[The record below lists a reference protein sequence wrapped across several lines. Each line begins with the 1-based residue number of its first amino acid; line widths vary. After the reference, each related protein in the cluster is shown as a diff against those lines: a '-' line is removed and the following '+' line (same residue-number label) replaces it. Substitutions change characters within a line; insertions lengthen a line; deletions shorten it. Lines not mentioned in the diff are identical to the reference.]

1 MLEHKGW
8 YEGKN
13 LPHLDAGNTTQF
25 VTFRL
30 GDSIPINA
38 MEALEEELRSLKDNK
53 EIEKTRRIERRLDMG
68 SGSCLLK
75 ESRCAEIVRDSI
87 KFLNGK
93 RYDLR
98 AWVVLP
104 NHVHLLVRFASG
116 QTLAKAMHSL
126 KSYTSNELGLIH
138 PEIRPIWQADYFDR
152 YIRTEEHYWR
162 TVRYIHEN
170 PSKANLCKHRED
182 FP

>member
-1 MLEHKGW
+1 MSEHKGW

-30 GDSIPINA
+30 GDSIPIKA
-38 MEALEEELRSLKDNK
+38 MEALEEELKSVKVNK
-53 EIEKTRRIERRLDMG
+53 EIERSRRIERLLDMG

-75 ESRCAEIVRDSI
+75 ESRCAEIVQNSI
-87 KFLNGK
+87 KFLSGK

-98 AWVVLP
+98 AWVVMP
-104 NHVHLLVRFASG
+104 NHVHLLIRFASG
-116 QTLAKAMHSL
+116 QTLDKAMHSL

-138 PEIRPIWQADYFDR
+138 PE
-152 YIRTEEHYWR
+152 
-162 TVRYIHEN
+162 VRHL
-170 PSKANLCKHRED
+170 AGRLL
-182 FP
+182 